1 MAHLLL
7 METRILDRSAAAYIE
22 LWPCGSAF
30 EFELEMLFHCQPFGR
45 NHRKNDGIA
54 QAAVGI
60 AHVIAQNAIL
70 FRAQSLDRTPAGMV
84 EEARTE
90 FDRDTCERLEGITIK
105 SGSAEIESAMAMA
118 APFIGFDDLVEVG
131 IRDRVRL
138 YLTPFWRLRDP
149 CRTAS
154 GTPYFF
160 NGIKT

>member
-1 MAHLLL
+1 
-7 METRILDRSAAAYIE
+7 
-22 LWPCGSAF
+22 GAF
-30 EFELEMLFHCQPFGR
+30 C
-45 NHRKNDGIA
+45 
-54 QAAVGI
+54 I
-60 AHVIAQNAIL
+60 AHVIAHTDIL
-70 FRAQSLDRTPAGMV
+70 LRAEALHRTPGGMV

-90 FDRDTCERLEGITIK
+90 ADRDTCEGLEGITVR

-131 IRDRVRL
+131 IGDRVRL